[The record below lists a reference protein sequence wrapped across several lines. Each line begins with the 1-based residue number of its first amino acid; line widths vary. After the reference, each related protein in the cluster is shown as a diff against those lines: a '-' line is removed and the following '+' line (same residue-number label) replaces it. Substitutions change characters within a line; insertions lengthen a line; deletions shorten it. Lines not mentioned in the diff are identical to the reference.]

1 MIIIGLTGVIGSG
14 KSTAAKLLRSRGFPV
29 IDVDALGKESLSWK
43 ETQNDIR
50 QVFGERVIID
60 GKIDAEKLSSVVFRQ
75 KDALRTLE
83 SIVHPRVKAEVLK
96 QIKEQKEHGAQVVV
110 LDHPLLFETDAY
122 QLVDK
127 IVVVAAD
134 QEKTLAR
141 LKQRGIG
148 PDEARRRLSFQIP
161 LSEKKARADYVV
173 DNNGTEEQ
181 LENQINSLLET
192 IMKWEEKENASQ

>member
-14 KSTAAKLLRSRGFPV
+14 KSTAARLLRSRGFPV
-29 IDVDALGKESLSWK
+29 IDVDALGKESLSRE

-134 QEKTLAR
+134 QDKTLER